1 MKTEVFKKLIKEALR
16 EVLKEEL
23 GKVLTEQLVKRQAPK
38 VTKFE
43 TYKPVI
49 AKPVVRTG
57 NPIVDLMAETH
68 ASMMV
73 DPTAG
78 HYTDMSQ
85 AVSAPG
91 LRMESG
97 EHQPVLMEESFSRP
111 EPGLDISQFDFVK
124 KAASVYKASVE
135 KDKARFGG

>member
-1 MKTEVFKKLIKEALR
+1 MKTELFKKLIKEAVR

-23 GKVLTEQLVKRQAPK
+23 GKVLTEQLVQKQTPK

-57 NPIVDLMAETH
+57 NPIADLMAETH

-97 EHQPVLMEESFSRP
+97 EQPIMMEESFARP

>member
-1 MKTEVFKKLIKEALR
+1 MKTELFKKLIKEAVR
-16 EVLKEEL
+16 EVLKEELL
-23 GKVLTEQLVKRQAPK
+23 GKVLTEQLVQKQTPK

-43 TYKPVI
+43 TYKPVVS
-49 AKPVVRTG
+49 KPVVKTG
-57 NPIVDLMAETH
+57 NPIADLMAETR
-68 ASMMV
+68 STMISE
-73 DPTAG
+73 PGAG
-78 HYTDMSQ
+78 HYQDMSQ

-97 EHQPVLMEESFSRP
+97 EQPIMMEESFARP

>member
-1 MKTEVFKKLIKEALR
+1 MKTELFKKLIKEAVR

-23 GKVLTEQLVKRQAPK
+23 GKVLTEQLSTKQPPK
-38 VTKFE
+38 VIKFE
-43 TYKPVI
+43 TYKPVST
-49 AKPVVRTG
+49 KPSISTG
-57 NPIVDLMAETH
+57 NPIADLMAETRS
-68 ASMMV
+68 SMV
-73 DPTAG
+73 YEPG
-78 HYTDMSQ
+78 SGNFQDMSQ
-85 AVSAPG
+85 TVSAPG

-97 EHQPVLMEESFSRP
+97 EQPVMMEESFARP

>member
-1 MKTEVFKKLIKEALR
+1 MKTELFKKLIKEAVR

-23 GKVLTEQLVKRQAPK
+23 GKVLTEQLVQKQTPK

-57 NPIVDLMAETH
+57 NPIADLMAETH

-85 AVSAPG
+85 TVSAPG

-97 EHQPVLMEESFSRP
+97 EQPIMMEESFARP

>member
-1 MKTEVFKKLIKEALR
+1 MKTELFKKLIKEAVR

-23 GKVLTEQLVKRQAPK
+23 GKVLTEQLVQKQTPK

-43 TYKPVI
+43 TYKPVVT
-49 AKPVVRTG
+49 KPVVKTG
-57 NPIVDLMAETH
+57 NPIADLMAETR
-68 ASMMV
+68 STMIS
-73 DPTAG
+73 DPGAG
-78 HYTDMSQ
+78 HYQDMSQ

-97 EHQPVLMEESFSRP
+97 EQSVMMEESFTRP

-124 KAASVYKASVE
+124 KAASVFKASVE